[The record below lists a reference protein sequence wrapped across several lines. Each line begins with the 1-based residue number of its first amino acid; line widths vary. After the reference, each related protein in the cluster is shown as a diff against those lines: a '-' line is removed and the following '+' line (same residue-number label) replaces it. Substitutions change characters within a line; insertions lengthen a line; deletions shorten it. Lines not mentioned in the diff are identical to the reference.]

1 MAVSGAGK
9 SMWQFENVFDLRKD
23 AATKQAESTD
33 AKETEKTESAQK
45 NTGKRTKP
53 LNQYLA
59 ELGSRYGVNISTY
72 SGSDKSFM
80 STIMGAGGTSNLV
93 ISKNIAEQMKKDPE
107 LAPVIEER
115 IAKLPEEGKQ
125 IENDIHAMGHEVLA
139 CGMQID
145 KNGRISYWSIGYD
158 PHASEKQAQCA
169 KEKAEELKERQDK
182 LMEKAAERKK
192 KAKELEEKRE
202 AHREGNKEQ
211 MERLLSRGESPKE
224 LIEKVRNHEQ
234 ETIKSDA
241 IDTRKGLTI
250 DVSV

>member
-1 MAVSGAGK
+1 MAVSSVGK
-9 SMWQFENVFDLRKD
+9 SMWQFENVFELKKN
-23 AATKQAESTD
+23 AATEQTEPSDMQASEKAESV
-33 AKETEKTESAQK
+33 KK
-45 NTGKRTKP
+45 NTEERRKP
-53 LNQYLA
+53 LNQYLT
-59 ELGSRYGVNISTY
+59 ELGSKYGVSISTY

-107 LAPVIEER
+107 LAAVIEER

-125 IENDIHAMGHEVLA
+125 IENDIHAMEHEVLA

-192 KAKELEEKRE
+192 KAKELEAR
-202 AHREGNKEQ
+202 REGNKEQ